1 MARTQIPGTQIRDDS
16 VESVDIKDGSVG
28 RSDINISSSTGEAL
42 VTHIIAGTDI
52 SIDYTGGTSGT
63 GAVTINFASSTG
75 GITSSQ
81 HRTLDQLVHEIAE
94 DSYCEIER
102 TAGRVSSV
110 VYYTDSGK
118 GTKIRSIEYIRTAGR
133 ISGVVVKQYDSGG
146 NVITGETL
154 TGTITRSGGR
164 VSSIDW
170 VLS

>member
-16 VESVDIKDGSVG
+16 IESIDIKDGDIG
-28 RSDINISSSTGEAL
+28 RDDINITSTGKAL
-42 VTHIIAGTDI
+42 VTKVLAGSDI
-52 SIDYTGGTSGT
+52 SIDYTGVDVGT
-63 GAVTINFASSTG
+63 GDVTINFNSSTG

-94 DSYCEIER
+94 DSYCEITR

-110 VYYTDSGK
+110 ISYTDSGK
-118 GTKIRSIEYIRTAGR
+118 ATKIRSIDYTRTAGR
-133 ISGVVVKQYDSGG
+133 ISGVVIKQYNSSGD
-146 NVITGETL
+146 VITGETL